1 MQLQLPVKKGTNT
14 DVRLKSGGRA
24 VYMPSGPLRCSEC
37 HAHYVLDSATH
48 YACGSVNDGK
58 TCANTIRVRRD
69 VSERVISTPI
79 TGVLLADELIK

>member
-1 MQLQLPVKKGTNT
+1 
-14 DVRLKSGGRA
+14 
-24 VYMPSGPLRCSEC
+24 
-37 HAHYVLDSATH
+37 VLDSATH